1 FILILNK
8 NSLIFRWLTYKNKI
22 KLSAIRIKL
31 TMINISHE
39 IFKCKTI
46 LSIFRERFKTKTA
59 S

>member
-1 FILILNK
+1 LILNK